1 MTHQP
6 DIIDS
11 PFDLGA
17 RRFELVVRRLAD
29 DLTYGSDASRFV
41 GPGTDY
47 AQSRPYVVG
56 DSIRSIDWKVTAR
69 TGRHH
74 AKDYEAPK
82 RMSVHIVLDTS
93 ASMGISSGRLSKHAA
108 AVWIAAAI
116 ALVAFR
122 RRSPV
127 SVISGGDREVVL
139 PPTLNR
145 TQLWRMIEDMRTP
158 GLSESTRLAERIG
171 RVEELADRTSLV
183 IVISDLHAPEAV
195 DAIKRCGR
203 KHDCLVLQ
211 LVDPAEYGGLRAGF
225 IRSVEAETSR
235 SMFVAGGTRFFA
247 LRGHEDAWPDACRRE
262 LLEAGID
269 HAVLRTDEPIIPP
282 LRRMLSLRGGW
293 GRIAR

>member
-6 DIIDS
+6 DIFDS
-11 PFDLGA
+11 PFELGA
-17 RRFELVVRRLAD
+17 RQFELVVRRLAD

-41 GPGTDY
+41 GPGIDY
-47 AQSRPYVVG
+47 AQSRPYVAG
-56 DSIRSIDWKVTAR
+56 DPVRSIDWKVTAR

-74 AKDYEAPK
+74 VKDYEAPK

-108 AVWIAAAI
+108 AVWIAGAI

-127 SVISGGDREVVL
+127 SVVSGGEREVVL
-139 PPTLNR
+139 PPTLAR
-145 TQLWRMIEDMRTP
+145 AQLWRLLDEMRAL
-158 GLSESTRLAERIG
+158 GLAESTRLAERIG

-183 IVISDLHAPEAV
+183 IVISDLHAPGALA
-195 DAIKRCGR
+195 AIKRCGSR
-203 KHDCLVLQ
+203 HDCLVLQ

-225 IRSVEAETSR
+225 MRTAEAETSR
-235 SMFVAGGTRFFA
+235 SMFVAGRTRFFA
-247 LRGHEDAWPDACRRE
+247 VRGREDAWPDTCRRE

-282 LRRMLSLRGGW
+282 LRRVLSLRGGW
-293 GRIAR
+293 GRGTR